1 MFLVLIV
8 HADFFS
14 LGAPTHDDII
24 SAPTSS
30 FLRFFFESL
39 SIVCVNVFVLI
50 SGWFGISPSVRSF
63 CNFIFQCL
71 FFLVGIYI
79 VFLLCGLTSL
89 SVKGI
94 AGCLVMLNWNW
105 FIKAYLGL
113 YIIAPVLNAFV
124 NNAEKRAFQK
134 VLLSFFIFQTTYSW
148 ISGGAVFFEGGYST
162 MSFIGLYLLARYV
175 KLHQFSKN
183 VLPPPIH
190 FLSIF
195 GIITII
201 LTIVSYTSVWIGLPM
216 ISGKMYSYVN
226 PLVIISALS
235 LLLFFEGLKIKSKLI
250 NFCAVSSFAI
260 FLLHTNPNV
269 CEPYFKSFVL
279 WIYDRFDGVVCLLI
293 IFFFLLMVGVIAI
306 LIDQV
311 RKIIWNIISK
321 KCLDI

>member
-1 MFLVLIV
+1 MNNITKKERNSNVELLRLIAMFLVLIV

-124 NNAEKRAFQK
+124 NNAEKKEFQK
-134 VLLSFFIFQTTYSW
+134 VLLSFFIFQTAYSW

-183 VLPPPIH
+183 VLPPHSFLVYIWYNNNNINYCKLYFCVDWLDYDIRKNVFLCKSIGYHFCFEPITV
-190 FLSIF
+190 F
-195 GIITII
+195 
-201 LTIVSYTSVWIGLPM
+201 
-216 ISGKMYSYVN
+216 
-226 PLVIISALS
+226 
-235 LLLFFEGLKIKSKLI
+235 
-250 NFCAVSSFAI
+250 
-260 FLLHTNPNV
+260 
-269 CEPYFKSFVL
+269 
-279 WIYDRFDGVVCLLI
+279 
-293 IFFFLLMVGVIAI
+293 
-306 LIDQV
+306 
-311 RKIIWNIISK
+311 
-321 KCLDI
+321 